1 MEGLKNGLIKIFNS
15 PSDALLSGRDF
26 PGGFLLIVAICLIII
41 IIAIDKGVRGA
52 VEDLPEW
59 LYKFLDYVGTLGVIT
74 LSLLTGIMLTNRWNK
89 LGPDDTIWNMLP
101 GMLPGNNNIKGSSE
115 RTSNLNHPFYVT
127 GSSEYNDTKTVS
139 DNYLPTI

>member
-1 MEGLKNGLIKIFNS
+1 MDELKNGIKQITNS
-15 PSDALLSGRDF
+15 PLDALLSGSHF
-26 PGGFLLIVAICLIII
+26 PGGILLIVAICLIII

-74 LSLLTGIMLTNRWNK
+74 LSLLTGIMLKNRWDKSNK
-89 LGPDDTIWNMLP
+89 TIPGMLP
-101 GMLPGNNNIKGSSE
+101 GMLPVDITGSSE

>member
-74 LSLLTGIMLTNRWNK
+74 LSLLTGIMLTNRWNS
-89 LGPDDTIWNMLP
+89 LGPNKTKWDMLP
-101 GMLPGNNNIKGSSE
+101 NLTDIGNITGSSE

>member
-1 MEGLKNGLIKIFNS
+1 M
-15 PSDALLSGRDF
+15 
-26 PGGFLLIVAICLIII
+26 
-41 IIAIDKGVRGA
+41 
-52 VEDLPEW
+52 EDLPEW

-74 LSLLTGIMLTNRWNK
+74 LSLLTGIMLTNRWNSSNK
-89 LGPDDTIWNMLP
+89 TISSMLP
-101 GMLPGNNNIKGSSE
+101 GGISITGSSE